1 MASKVIVMKGDQF
14 QAQAT
19 ADKVVVELEALRN
32 QLSGVLGVR
41 KTDDGVEL
49 PGEDHTVSPETK
61 KAIVNH
67 ITFIRSSFMADK
79 SDSNRGRQP
88 KADLAAL
95 QRIYVEHRRSHRT
108 QKNVAMAAMNVAIA
122 YNANLPED
130 QQIDG
135 GYVLRNAKANKWDD
149 LIDVP
154 QPEPVTA

>member
-1 MASKVIVMKGDQF
+1 MASKVIVMKGDEF

-19 ADKVVVELEALRN
+19 ADKLESELAALRN
-32 QLSGVLGVR
+32 QLSGALGVR

-49 PGEDHTVSPETK
+49 PGVDYTISPETK

-67 ITFIRSSFMADK
+67 LTFIRSSFMADK

-88 KADLAAL
+88 KADLATL

-108 QKNVAMAAMNVAIA
+108 QNVAMAAMNVAIA
-122 YNANLPED
+122 YNTNLPED

-135 GYVLRNAKANKWDD
+135 GYVLRNAKTNKWDD